1 MTAIKNYF
9 NDEKAESLLFIAF
22 GIFAIF
28 FAIDFFFFFK
38 EFFWKGVAIP
48 LFLFSLVQ
56 LVIGTTIFLRSP
68 KDNFRVEKWL
78 ENEPE
83 KIQSQEV
90 PRMEKVIKNF
100 VLYRYF
106 EIVMIFS
113 GLILMYSL
121 PNCDFWRG
129 FGSGLF
135 MQCFILLSLDFFA
148 EKRGHV
154 YLNYLYSIN

>member
-1 MTAIKNYF
+1 
-9 NDEKAESLLFIAF
+9 
-22 GIFAIF
+22 
-28 FAIDFFFFFK
+28 
-38 EFFWKGVAIP
+38 
-48 LFLFSLVQ
+48 
-56 LVIGTTIFLRSP
+56 
-68 KDNFRVEKWL
+68 
-78 ENEPE
+78 
-83 KIQSQEV
+83 
-90 PRMEKVIKNF
+90 MEKVIKNF